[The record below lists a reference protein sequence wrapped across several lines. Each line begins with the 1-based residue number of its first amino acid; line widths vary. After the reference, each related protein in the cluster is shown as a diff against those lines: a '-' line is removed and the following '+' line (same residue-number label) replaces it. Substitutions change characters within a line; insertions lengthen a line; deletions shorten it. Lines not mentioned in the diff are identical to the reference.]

1 MNLHERMKQYE
12 AVSQTYLMRRTPV
25 IIRLD
30 GVAFHTFTKD
40 FIKPCDDVFAAA
52 MHCTTS
58 WLVNNIQ
65 GCVLGYTQ
73 SDEISLIL
81 QDYKKLDTD
90 AWFGY
95 NIQKLVSVS
104 AKMATSE
111 FNRAF
116 NRLIALLPDNAT
128 DRYRKSLF
136 PDNVTD
142 RYRKALME
150 NVGFDSRCF
159 NLPFEEVNNYLI
171 DRQQDAERNS
181 INLLAQQ
188 YYSQKELDGIKSNE
202 LQNKLFTEK
211 GVNWNHLVY
220 YQKRGF
226 VALPNNDPNPKD
238 ILDGTPIFSKE
249 PEFVNSRIRFDKEDD
264 ENEH

>member
-30 GVAFHTFTKD
+30 GVAFHSFTKK
-40 FIKPCDDVFAAA
+40 FIKPWDGVFVAA
-52 MHCTTS
+52 MHGTTS

-73 SDEISLIL
+73 SDEISLVL

-116 NRLIALLPDNAT
+116 NRLIALLPD
-128 DRYRKSLF
+128 DG
-136 PDNVTD
+136 TD

-171 DRQQDAERNS
+171 DRQRDAERNS
-181 INLLAQQ
+181 INLLAQH

-202 LQNKLFTEK
+202 LQNKLFTEQ
-211 GVNWNHLVY
+211 GINWNNLPY

-249 PEFVNSRIRFDKEDD
+249 PEFVNSRIRFDKEDN

>member
-25 IIRLD
+25 ILRLD
-30 GVAFHTFTKD
+30 GVAFHTFTKNFD
-40 FIKPCDDVFAAA
+40 KPLDEVLSTA
-52 MHCTTS
+52 MKGTTLY
-58 WLVNNIQ
+58 LVNNIQ

-73 SDEISLIL
+73 SDEISLVL

-95 NIQKLVSVS
+95 NVQKLVSVS
-104 AKMATSE
+104 AKMATAQFNKL
-111 FNRAF
+111 FNRY
-116 NRLIALLPDNAT
+116 IALLPGET
-128 DRYRKSLF
+128 SGRYREAIL
-136 PDNVTD
+136 
-142 RYRKALME
+142 E
-150 NVGFDSRCF
+150 NIGFDSRCW

-188 YYSQKELDGIKSNE
+188 YYSQKELNGIKSNA
-202 LQNKLFTEK
+202 LQNKLFTEH
-211 GVNWNHLVY
+211 GINWNDLPD

-226 VALPNNDPNPKD
+226 LTLPENDPNSKG
-238 ILDGTPIFSKE
+238 LFETPIFSKE
-249 PEFVNSRIRFDKEDD
+249 PEFVNSLIRFDKE
-264 ENEH
+264 ENKND

>member
-30 GVAFHTFTKD
+30 GVAFHTFTKNFD
-40 FIKPCDDVFAAA
+40 KPFDEVLGTV
-52 MHCTTS
+52 MKCTTS
-58 WLVNNIQ
+58 YLVKNIQ

-73 SDEISLIL
+73 SDEISLVL

-95 NIQKLVSVS
+95 NVQKLVSVS
-104 AKMATSE
+104 AKMATTQFNKL
-111 FNRAF
+111 FNRYITGLG
-116 NRLIALLPDNAT
+116 NDET
-128 DRYRKSLF
+128 SDRYREAIL
-136 PDNVTD
+136 
-142 RYRKALME
+142 E
-150 NVGFDSRCF
+150 NIGFDSRCW

-188 YYSQKELDGIKSNE
+188 YYSQKELNGIKSNE
-202 LQNKLFTEK
+202 LQNKLFTEQ
-211 GVNWNHLVY
+211 GVNWNDLPY
-220 YQKRGF
+220 YQKRGYL
-226 VALPNNDPNPKD
+226 ALPKKDPNLRD
-238 ILDGTPIFSKE
+238 LFETPIFSKE
-249 PEFVNSRIRFDKEDD
+249 PEFVNSLIRFDKE
-264 ENEH
+264 ENENDK

>member
-40 FIKPCDDVFAAA
+40 FDKPLDEVLGTA
-52 MHCTTS
+52 MRATTRY
-58 WLVNNIQ
+58 LVNNIQ
-65 GCVLGYTQ
+65 GCVCGYTQ
-73 SDEISLIL
+73 SDEISLVL

-95 NIQKLVSVS
+95 NVQKLVSVS
-104 AKMATSE
+104 AKMATDH
-111 FNRAF
+111 FHRAF
-116 NRLIALLPDNAT
+116 YNAACGIDAEKCIDLYWRAMSDN
-128 DRYRKSLF
+128 
-136 PDNVTD
+136 
-142 RYRKALME
+142 
-150 NVGFDSRCF
+150 NVGFDSRCW

-188 YYSQKELDGIKSNE
+188 YYSQRELDGIKSNE
-202 LQNKLFTEK
+202 LQNKLFTEQ
-211 GVNWNHLVY
+211 GINWNDLPD
-220 YQKRGF
+220 YQKRGYL
-226 VALPNNDPNPKD
+226 ALPKNDPNLKD
-238 ILDGTPIFSKE
+238 LFETPIFSKE
-249 PEFVNSRIRFDKEDD
+249 PEFVNSLIRFEED
-264 ENEH
+264 

>member
-12 AVSQTYLMRRTPV
+12 AVSQSYLMRRTPV

-30 GVAFHTFTKD
+30 GVAFHSFTKK
-40 FIKPCDDVFAAA
+40 FIKPFDDVFAAA

-58 WLVNNIQ
+58 CLVNNIQ

-116 NRLIALLPDNAT
+116 NRLIALLPDDA
-128 DRYRKSLF
+128 
-136 PDNVTD
+136 TD

-220 YQKRGF
+220 YQKRGY
-226 VALPNNDPNPKD
+226 VALPNNDHNPKD
-238 ILDGTPIFSKE
+238 ILDATPIFSKE

>member
-40 FIKPCDDVFAAA
+40 FDRPYDEVFHTV
-52 MHCTTS
+52 MNSVTHY
-58 WLVNNIQ
+58 LVDSIQ

-73 SDEISLIL
+73 SDEISLVL

-95 NIQKLVSVS
+95 NVQKLVSVS
-104 AKMATSE
+104 AKMATA
-111 FNRAF
+111 RF
-116 NRLIALLPDNAT
+116 NRLFNRYISFLSD
-128 DRYRKSLF
+128 DESKRYREAIL
-136 PDNVTD
+136 
-142 RYRKALME
+142 E
-150 NVGFDSRCF
+150 NIGFDSRCW

-171 DRQQDAERNS
+171 DRQQDAENNS

-202 LQNKLFTEK
+202 LQNKLFTEQ
-211 GVNWNHLVY
+211 GINWNDLPY
-220 YQKRGF
+220 EQKRGYL
-226 VALPNNDPNPKD
+226 ALPKNYPINE
-238 ILDGTPIFSKE
+238 TPIFSKE
-249 PEFVNSRIRFDKEDD
+249 PEFVNSRIRFDQDK
-264 ENEH
+264 

>member
-12 AVSQTYLMRRTPV
+12 GVSQTYLMRRTPV

-30 GVAFHTFTKD
+30 GVAFHTFTKNFD
-40 FIKPCDDVFAAA
+40 KPLDEVLSTA
-52 MHCTTS
+52 MKITTLY
-58 WLVNNIQ
+58 LVNNIQ

-73 SDEISLIL
+73 SDEISLVL
-81 QDYKKLDTD
+81 QDYKKLDTG

-95 NIQKLVSVS
+95 NVQKLVSVS
-104 AKMATSE
+104 AKMTTAQFNKL
-111 FNRAF
+111 FNRFIAF
-116 NRLIALLPDNAT
+116 LPYGTN
-128 DRYRKSLF
+128 DRYREAI
-136 PDNVTD
+136 T
-142 RYRKALME
+142 E

-188 YYSQKELDGIKSNE
+188 YYSQKELEGIKSNE
-202 LQNKLFTEK
+202 LQNKLFTEQ
-211 GVNWNHLVY
+211 GINWNDLPD

-226 VALPNNDPNPKD
+226 LVLPDKAP
-238 ILDGTPIFSKE
+238 LETPIFSKE
-249 PEFVNSRIRFDKEDD
+249 PEFVNSLIRFDKE
-264 ENEH
+264 ENKNERW

>member
-30 GVAFHTFTKD
+30 GVAFPTFTKNFD
-40 FIKPCDDVFAAA
+40 KPLDEVLGTA
-52 MHCTTS
+52 MKGTTIY
-58 WLVNNIQ
+58 LVNNIQ

-73 SDEISLIL
+73 SDEISLVL

-95 NIQKLVSVS
+95 NVQKLVSVS
-104 AKMATSE
+104 AKMATAQFNKL
-111 FNRAF
+111 FNRYIAF
-116 NRLIALLPDNAT
+116 LPGET
-128 DRYRKSLF
+128 SGRYREAIL
-136 PDNVTD
+136 
-142 RYRKALME
+142 E
-150 NVGFDSRCF
+150 NIGFDSRCW

-188 YYSQKELDGIKSNE
+188 YYTQKELDGIKSKK
-202 LQNKLFTEK
+202 LQDKLFTEH
-211 GVNWNHLVY
+211 GVNWNDLPIE
-220 YQKRGF
+220 QKRGY
-226 VALPNNDPNPKD
+226 VYIPRSNPKFD
-238 ILDGTPIFSKE
+238 EYNRFTPIFSQE
-249 PEFVNSRIRFDKEDD
+249 PEFVNSLIKFD
-264 ENEH
+264 